1 MKPYTEE
8 MLLFLSEPD
17 SKYYA
22 RLLLPEIAE
31 ILGVTV
37 AQLESKPTDIQIML
51 AQTYVNCWHSDTEN
65 VKEILER
72 DILLKNEPK
81 KDEKQA
87 ERDKPTKEKLI
98 FRNKKI
104 ERTR

>member
-22 RLLLPEIAE
+22 QLLLPEIAAV
-31 ILGVTV
+31 LGVTV
-37 AQLESKPTDIQIML
+37 AQLENKPIDIQIML
-51 AQTYVNCWHSDTEN
+51 AQTYINCWHSDNCSIKKALEEDLYVEGKEPETEN
-65 VKEILER
+65 QENIKQ
-72 DILLKNEPK
+72 KNREM
-81 KDEKQA
+81 
-87 ERDKPTKEKLI
+87 
-98 FRNKKI
+98 

>member
-22 RLLLPEIAE
+22 RLLLPEIAAV
-31 ILGVTV
+31 LGITV
-37 AQLESKPTDIQIML
+37 AQLENKPIDIQIML
-51 AQTYVNCWHSDTEN
+51 AQTYVNCWHSDNCSIKKALEQDLYVDDKEPETEN
-65 VKEILER
+65 QENIKQ
-72 DILLKNEPK
+72 KNCEM
-81 KDEKQA
+81 
-87 ERDKPTKEKLI
+87 
-98 FRNKKI
+98 

>member
-8 MLLFLSEPD
+8 MQLFLSEPD

-37 AQLESKPTDIQIML
+37 AQLENKPTDIQIML
-51 AQTYVNCWHSDTEN
+51 AQTYVNFWHSDAEN

-72 DILLKNEPK
+72 DILLKNESK
-81 KDEKQA
+81 KGEKQA
-87 ERDKPTKEKLI
+87 QRDETAEKKTH
-98 FRNKKI
+98 FRNM

>member
-17 SKYYA
+17 SKYYS

-72 DILLKNEPK
+72 DILLKNS
-81 KDEKQA
+81 EKQV
-87 ERDKPTKEKLI
+87 ERDEPTKAKTHV
-98 FRNKKI
+98 RNM

>member
-1 MKPYTEE
+1 MKPYTEK

-17 SKYYA
+17 SKYYV

-51 AQTYVNCWHSDTEN
+51 AQTYVNCWRSDSEN

-87 ERDKPTKEKLI
+87 QRDETAKDKTH
-98 FRNKKI
+98 FRNM

>member
-22 RLLLPEIAE
+22 RLLLPEIAVV
-31 ILGVTV
+31 LGVSV
-37 AQLESKPTDIQIML
+37 AQLENKPIDIQIML
-51 AQTYVNCWHSDTEN
+51 AQTYVNCWHSDNCSIKKALEQDLYVDDKEPETEN
-65 VKEILER
+65 QENIKQ
-72 DILLKNEPK
+72 KNCEM
-81 KDEKQA
+81 
-87 ERDKPTKEKLI
+87 
-98 FRNKKI
+98 

>member
-65 VKEILER
+65 VEEILER
-72 DILLKNEPK
+72 DILLKNS
-81 KDEKQA
+81 EKQA
-87 ERDKPTKEKLI
+87 ERDEPTKAKTHV
-98 FRNKKI
+98 RNM
-104 ERTR
+104 ERKR

>member
-51 AQTYVNCWHSDTEN
+51 AQTYVNCWHSDNESIKTA
-65 VKEILER
+65 LER
-72 DILLKNEPK
+72 DLYIEDKSKKEPETEKNE
-81 KDEKQA
+81 
-87 ERDKPTKEKLI
+87 I
-98 FRNKKI
+98 SKKI
-104 ERTR
+104 NHEMERTR

>member
-22 RLLLPEIAE
+22 RLLLPEIADV
-31 ILGVTV
+31 LGITV
-37 AQLESKPTDIQIML
+37 AQLESKPIDIQIMF

-72 DILLKNEPK
+72 DILLKNS
-81 KDEKQA
+81 EKQA
-87 ERDKPTKEKLI
+87 ERDEPTKAKTHV
-98 FRNKKI
+98 RNM

>member
-22 RLLLPEIAE
+22 RLLLPEIADV
-31 ILGVTV
+31 LGVTV

-51 AQTYVNCWHSDTEN
+51 AQTYVNCWHSDAEN

-72 DILLKNEPK
+72 DILLKNSK
-81 KDEKQA
+81 KQA
-87 ERDKPTKEKLI
+87 KRNEPTKAKTHV
-98 FRNKKI
+98 RNM

>member
-22 RLLLPEIAE
+22 RRLLPEIAE

-51 AQTYVNCWHSDTEN
+51 AQTYVNCWHSDAEN

-72 DILLKNEPK
+72 DILLKNSK
-81 KDEKQA
+81 KQA
-87 ERDKPTKEKLI
+87 ERDEPTKAKSHV
-98 FRNKKI
+98 RNM

>member
-22 RLLLPEIAE
+22 RLLLPEIAVA
-31 ILGVTV
+31 LGVTV
-37 AQLESKPTDIQIML
+37 AQLENKPIDIQIML
-51 AQTYVNCWHSDTEN
+51 AQTYVNCWHSDNCSIKKALEQDLYVDDKEPETEN
-65 VKEILER
+65 QENIKQ
-72 DILLKNEPK
+72 KNREM
-81 KDEKQA
+81 
-87 ERDKPTKEKLI
+87 
-98 FRNKKI
+98 

>member
-22 RLLLPEIAE
+22 RLLLPEIAAV
-31 ILGVTV
+31 LGVTV
-37 AQLESKPTDIQIML
+37 AQLENKPIDIQIML
-51 AQTYVNCWHSDTEN
+51 AQTYINCWHSDNCSIKKALEQDLYVDDKEPETEN
-65 VKEILER
+65 QENIKQ
-72 DILLKNEPK
+72 KNHEM
-81 KDEKQA
+81 
-87 ERDKPTKEKLI
+87 
-98 FRNKKI
+98 

>member
-22 RLLLPEIAE
+22 RLLLPEIADVLE
-31 ILGVTV
+31 VTV

-51 AQTYVNCWHSDTEN
+51 AQTYVHCWHSDTEN

-72 DILLKNEPK
+72 DILLKNS
-81 KDEKQA
+81 EKQA
-87 ERDKPTKEKLI
+87 ERDEPTKAKTHV
-98 FRNKKI
+98 RNM

>member
-22 RLLLPEIAE
+22 RLLLPEIADVLE
-31 ILGVTV
+31 VTV

-51 AQTYVNCWHSDTEN
+51 AQTYVNCWHSDAEN

-72 DILLKNEPK
+72 DILLKNS
-81 KDEKQA
+81 EKQA
-87 ERDKPTKEKLI
+87 ERDEPTKAKTHV
-98 FRNKKI
+98 RNMARK
-104 ERTR
+104 R

>member
-22 RLLLPEIAE
+22 RLLLPEIAVVF
-31 ILGVTV
+31 GVTV
-37 AQLESKPTDIQIML
+37 AQLENKPIDIQIML
-51 AQTYVNCWHSDTEN
+51 AQTYVNCWHSDNCSIKKALEQDLYVDDKEPETEN
-65 VKEILER
+65 QENIKQ
-72 DILLKNEPK
+72 KNREM
-81 KDEKQA
+81 
-87 ERDKPTKEKLI
+87 
-98 FRNKKI
+98 

>member
-22 RLLLPEIAE
+22 RLLLPEIAAV
-31 ILGVTV
+31 LGVTV
-37 AQLESKPTDIQIML
+37 AQLENKPIDIQIML
-51 AQTYVNCWHSDTEN
+51 AQTYVNCWHSDNCSIKKALEQDLYVDDKEPETEN
-65 VKEILER
+65 QENIKQ
-72 DILLKNEPK
+72 KNREM
-81 KDEKQA
+81 
-87 ERDKPTKEKLI
+87 
-98 FRNKKI
+98 

>member
-22 RLLLPEIAE
+22 RLLLPEIADVLE
-31 ILGVTV
+31 VTV

-51 AQTYVNCWHSDTEN
+51 AQTYVNCWHSDAEN

-72 DILLKNEPK
+72 DILLKNS
-81 KDEKQA
+81 EKQA
-87 ERDKPTKEKLI
+87 ERDEPTKAKTHV
-98 FRNKKI
+98 RNM

>member
-22 RLLLPEIAE
+22 RLLLPEIAAV
-31 ILGVTV
+31 LGVTV
-37 AQLESKPTDIQIML
+37 AQLENK
-51 AQTYVNCWHSDTEN
+51 CWHSDNCSIKKALEQDLYVDDKSSREAEIEN
-65 VKEILER
+65 QENIKQ
-72 DILLKNEPK
+72 KNHEM
-81 KDEKQA
+81 
-87 ERDKPTKEKLI
+87 
-98 FRNKKI
+98 

>member
-22 RLLLPEIAE
+22 RLLLPEIAAV
-31 ILGVTV
+31 LGVTV
-37 AQLESKPTDIQIML
+37 AQLENKPIDVQLIL
-51 AQTYVNCWHSDTEN
+51 AQTYVNCWHSDNCSIKKALEQDLYVDDKEPETEN
-65 VKEILER
+65 QETIKQ
-72 DILLKNEPK
+72 KNHE
-81 KDEKQA
+81 
-87 ERDKPTKEKLI
+87 
-98 FRNKKI
+98 I